1 MPKRTPPKPTTKKSA
16 AKAPAPTAKPDR
28 PEKPEKAATSRAPN
42 DSPLALRV
50 AVFED
55 VVRRAAQE
63 TRALQTELASV
74 RAAHTELTRRVADV
88 EKRVAA
94 S

>member
-1 MPKRTPPKPTTKKSA
+1 MPKRTPPKPSSKKRPSKEQPASA
-16 AKAPAPTAKPDR
+16 PPA
-28 PEKPEKAATSRAPN
+28 KPEKSAKLAPTRAPN
-42 DSPLALRV
+42 DLSLRF

-55 VVRRAAQE
+55 VVRRASQE

-74 RAAHTELTRRVADV
+74 RAAHTELTRRVAEV
-88 EKRVAA
+88 EKRVAT